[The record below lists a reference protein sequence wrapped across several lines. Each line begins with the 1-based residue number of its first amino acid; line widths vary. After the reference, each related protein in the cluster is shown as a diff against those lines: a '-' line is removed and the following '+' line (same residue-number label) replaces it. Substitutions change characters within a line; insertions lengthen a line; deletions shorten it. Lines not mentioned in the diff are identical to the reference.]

1 VIAASRKSL
10 SLWTK
15 GDGKAYRA
23 MIFTDSGGRIPAQ
36 QVFVAGPEWK
46 QVTFPL
52 SAFNGTD
59 GHAVEARGSNHLSLG
74 AIQTQ
79 AGTLFGDVAGRQA
92 MIIRFIT

>member
-36 QVFVAGPEWK
+36 QVFVAGSEWK

-59 GHAVEARGSNHLSLG
+59 GHDVEAILFVGG
-74 AIQTQ
+74 PQ
-79 AGTLFGDVAGRQA
+79 AGKFDFQIDDVQLH
-92 MIIRFIT
+92 